1 MTLGPNEPL
10 VGARDPQARLATPC
24 LLLDADGFEHNLAA
38 MMELARRYGREVRPH
53 VKAHKCATIGR
64 RQLEAGAVG
73 LCCATVREAEV
84 MADAGLKG
92 ILITSPVVAPGMIER
107 LARAH
112 DRAGDLAVVVDSEV
126 GVEAL
131 AANVRAGRPLGV
143 LVEIDVG
150 QGRTGVTLPEDAV
163 GLARRIEGL
172 PQLRYR
178 GLQAYYGHLQ
188 HVPGYADRKAKA
200 AEQWARLRPYLDALS
215 AEGLPPEV
223 VTGGGT
229 GTHLLDLEEGPFTEI
244 QPGSYLFLDKQY
256 GAIELAP
263 GGTAPFRTSLT
274 VATRVISA
282 NQADLGA
289 GCRVQGDGDRRWTG
303 PWGRRRRRG
312 CDLPVHGR
320 RARWPALWRRGHA
333 AVGRRSGDPG
343 RAALRPD
350 RQPARVGSRH
360 AQRASGRHLAGRRA
374 RLLGDC
380 DENDRVGR
388 RRDRHHDRVL
398 PRQARP

>member
-282 NQADLGA
+282 NQADLVVLDAGFKAMATDAGPALGA
-289 GCRVQGDGDRRWTG
+289 GGAAADATYQFMGDEHGGLRFGAGATRPSVGDLVILVAPHCDPTVNLHEWVHVMHN
-303 PWGRRRRRG
+303 GRLVDIWPVDARG
-312 CDLPVHGR
+312 Y
-320 RARWPALWRRGHA
+320 
-333 AVGRRSGDPG
+333 
-343 RAALRPD
+343 
-350 RQPARVGSRH
+350 
-360 AQRASGRHLAGRRA
+360 
-374 RLLGDC
+374 
-380 DENDRVGR
+380 
-388 RRDRHHDRVL
+388 
-398 PRQARP
+398 